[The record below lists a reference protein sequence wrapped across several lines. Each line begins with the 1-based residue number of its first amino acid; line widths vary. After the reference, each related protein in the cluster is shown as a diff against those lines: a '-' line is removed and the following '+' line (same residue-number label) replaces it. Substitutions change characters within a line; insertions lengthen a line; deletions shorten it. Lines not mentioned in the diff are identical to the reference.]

1 MDCAS
6 AFTGGTAT
14 ETWRA
19 TDPEALT
26 PGLVDALLAGNLY
39 VNVHTSAHPGG
50 EIRGQIVRLICG
62 DLNGDGDVN
71 VFDAIIDLQIIV
83 GLIEPTEAQMI
94 LGDVVRDG
102 TINVFD
108 AILLLQDIVGLTE
121 ITECGLPAS

>member
-1 MDCAS
+1 M
-6 AFTGGTAT
+6 
-14 ETWRA
+14 
-19 TDPEALT
+19 
-26 PGLVDALLAGNLY
+26 DALLAGNLY

-71 VFDAIIDLQIIV
+71 VFDAITVLQIIV
-83 GLIEPTEAQMI
+83 GLIEATPGQTI

-108 AILLLQDIVGLTE
+108 AILVLQHIVGLTA
-121 ITECGLPAS
+121 ITECGPGPIAATSTSLAPQPPEPLVLDERVFVPYR